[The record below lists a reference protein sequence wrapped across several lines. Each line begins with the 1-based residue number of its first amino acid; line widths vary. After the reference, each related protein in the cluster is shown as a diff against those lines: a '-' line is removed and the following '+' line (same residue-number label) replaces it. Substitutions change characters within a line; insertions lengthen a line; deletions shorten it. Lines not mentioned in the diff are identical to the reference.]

1 MSSTP
6 RRAGKNPM
14 DLVTRVSP
22 NQQLI
27 RRVVWQSEQ
36 CSESYSLVK
45 NIKKKGKCSSN
56 LYNTE
61 QILMTIQFYFKEGD
75 YSIYIHLQQA
85 QAHWK
90 IPIFEQKE
98 MYWWTELLLPSRRN
112 NVQRNRKK
120 KSISLIALQ
129 LHIVFLSCLYRQII
143 VLSFLLWT
151 VPLKHLWNGGCVWL
165 VKGCDPGDKSV
176 HLPEQVPAVLLWYR
190 SAPEHMGSES
200 TLYYLEDFLLPLQF
214 SWGQSRLLK
223 WLTYPRDLSF
233 KRFHGT
239 CRRSTNFT
247 EMNRLLRK
255 V

>member
-1 MSSTP
+1 MKCLFVWVQVLREETSNLSCLCWHCFICSLSTSRGCTEILWVVKCLIP
-6 RRAGKNPM
+6 CLAHQEELARNPM

-61 QILMTIQFYFKEGD
+61 QILMKIQFYFKETD

-90 IPIFEQKE
+90 IPIFEQEE

-112 NVQRNRKK
+112 KVQRNRKK

-129 LHIVFLSCLYRQII
+129 LHIVFLSVMLI
-143 VLSFLLWT
+143 
-151 VPLKHLWNGGCVWL
+151 
-165 VKGCDPGDKSV
+165 
-176 HLPEQVPAVLLWYR
+176 
-190 SAPEHMGSES
+190 
-200 TLYYLEDFLLPLQF
+200 
-214 SWGQSRLLK
+214 
-223 WLTYPRDLSF
+223 
-233 KRFHGT
+233 
-239 CRRSTNFT
+239 
-247 EMNRLLRK
+247 
-255 V
+255 